1 MKMEERSVNK
11 GLYKLEIVLLKT
23 LPVGMMICSVAN
35 TILGYL
41 GMETAILSFMGGL
54 SILTALFL
62 YTSSYVFR
70 FCPYHRIPIHYCVIS
85 DCIAY
90 YDMYIGIPTSDLMYL
105 GIHLTIFGIAIILYL
120 YLKFKVC
127 KKH

>member
-1 MKMEERSVNK
+1 MEDKNLNK
-11 GLYKLEIVLLKT
+11 ILYKIEIGLLKL
-23 LPVGMMICSVAN
+23 LPVCIMLCYAVN
-35 TILGYL
+35 TILEYL
-41 GMETAILSFMGGL
+41 GMETAILSFTGGL

>member
-1 MKMEERSVNK
+1 MKMEERSLNK
-11 GLYKLEIVLLKT
+11 VLYKVEIGLLKI
-23 LPVGMMICSVAN
+23 LPICIMICYVIN
-35 TILGYL
+35 TILEYL
-41 GMETAILSFMGGL
+41 EVETAILSFMGGL
-54 SILTALFL
+54 SIFTALFL

-70 FCPYHRIPIHYCVIS
+70 FCPYHRIPIHYCIIN

-90 YDMYIGIPTSDLMYL
+90 YDMYVGIPINDLMYL
-105 GIHLTIFGIAIILYL
+105 GLHLTIFGIAIILYL

>member
-1 MKMEERSVNK
+1 
-11 GLYKLEIVLLKT
+11 
-23 LPVGMMICSVAN
+23 MMICSIGN

-41 GMETAILSFMGGL
+41 GMETAILSFTGGL

-70 FCPYHRIPIHYCVIS
+70 FCPYHRIPIH
-85 DCIAY
+85 
-90 YDMYIGIPTSDLMYL
+90 DMYIGIPTSDLMYL